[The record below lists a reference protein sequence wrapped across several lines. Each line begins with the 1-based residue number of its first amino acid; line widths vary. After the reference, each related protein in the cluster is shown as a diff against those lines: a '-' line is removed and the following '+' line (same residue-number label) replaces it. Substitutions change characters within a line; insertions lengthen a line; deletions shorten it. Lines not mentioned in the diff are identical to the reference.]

1 MIAPGN
7 HRPGIGFAGI
17 CFWLA
22 VATAAAERPFSFERD
37 TFAFANETA
46 LEFHHGHASPR
57 HESGAQKP
65 RRFTQHCFVMSRS
78 IIQFRRFAR
87 FDPAAPQVDDNE
99 LTARVRKITGQP
111 PWLPSFAERDRIVIP
126 GYPDLRAFSA
136 ARPDILQQNIGLG
149 WPTYFRPG
157 NWRIVLPHGRS
168 QQAATHAE
176 LERVMKR
183 GECFVAYLTN
193 FPQSLN
199 INHGVLVYGR
209 EKTERGGAGGELRY
223 SVYDPNHSDRP
234 RTLIWS
240 ERDSR
245 FVYQPD
251 TDFVGGKVVVWHVYG
266 ALFQ

>member
-1 MIAPGN
+1 MIALKV
-7 HRPGIGFAGI
+7 HRAGAIGAGV
-17 CFWLA
+17 CFWLTA
-22 VATAAAERPFSFERD
+22 ATAAAERPFSFERD

-46 LEFHHGHASPR
+46 LEFHHGHASIR
-57 HESGAQKP
+57 HDTAGQKP
-65 RRFTQHCFVMSRS
+65 KRFTQHCFVMSRS
-78 IIQFRRFAR
+78 IIQFRKFAR
-87 FDPAAPQVDDNE
+87 FDPAAPPLDDKE
-99 LTARVRKITGQP
+99 LTARVRKVTGQP
-111 PWLPSFAERDRIVIP
+111 PWLPAFAERDRIIIP
-126 GYPDLRAFSA
+126 GYPDLRTFSA
-136 ARPDILQQNIGLG
+136 ARPEILQQNIGLG

-176 LERVMKR
+176 LERVMNR
-183 GECFVAYLTN
+183 GEFFVAYLTN

-199 INHGVLVYGR
+199 INHGVLIYAR
-209 EKTERGGAGGELRY
+209 QKSEQGGAGGELRY
-223 SVYDPNHSDRP
+223 TVYDPNHADGP
-234 RTLIWS
+234 RTLTWS